1 MIQQH
6 PRLVATCKSQLI
18 VSLVLSRPAA
28 QPSPSAVPKSEDQR
42 PQLGMCPGAPV
53 AMREAAGWGGMFLK
67 CVLFST
73 RLMLLCLL
81 HNNSSLCQSGTER
94 SVSSARMTG
103 ELVKHL
109 HSLLSERGGNI
120 PLAHRVSLCD
130 PRVLLISPYHPD
142 TPHWCHRCSNAHTGA
157 QSARQRSGSP
167 CYQGCCPHSPHGA
180 GRLGM

>member
-67 CVLFST
+67 CPFLNETHAALSSSQQLLPMSIRDGT
-73 RLMLLCLL
+73 IRL
-81 HNNSSLCQSGTER
+81 
-94 SVSSARMTG
+94 
-103 ELVKHL
+103 
-109 HSLLSERGGNI
+109 
-120 PLAHRVSLCD
+120 
-130 PRVLLISPYHPD
+130 
-142 TPHWCHRCSNAHTGA
+142 
-157 QSARQRSGSP
+157 
-167 CYQGCCPHSPHGA
+167 
-180 GRLGM
+180 LGQDDWGVG